1 MENEKG
7 GNISRREILFWRR
20 KGKTGQFSEKETIF
34 WQRRRKTEKE
44 RRKIFGGEKKSEE
57 KENICRRQV
66 LFF

>member
-34 WQRRRKTEKE
+34 LAKEKKNREGKEENIWRRK
-44 RRKIFGGEKKSEE
+44 KIGGEGKH
-57 KENICRRQV
+57 
-66 LFF
+66 L